1 MRSRL
6 TRRKS
11 ARSRGSVQA
20 LAAAP
25 RALEETG
32 ARLAR
37 AGAMWTLL
45 EGLLRD
51 HLDARDEPGYCTA
64 DLLDGFLANLPRTLD
79 GPGGSRRGRLLDIEA
94 NLLGAG
100 DGALDGVPCDSAEI
114 AADFGRALD
123 EGTSADADGVDRLGT
138 DLLRA
143 LENAD
148 NASLGGGTDVAADL
162 GRAHDGAAKD
172 VGYGRRQ
179 RGTHGASA
187 LDGGHQCAADGVDDS
202 VQDLTGALDRADHL
216 VFHRVHD
223 SFAARIHLA
232 HLEPP
237 FPGTNSWS
245 LPGGRPAPAPRGCR
259 IKKTLHPPSRER
271 NPTCRTAPCRLLT
284 CRLLS

>member
-1 MRSRL
+1 MRSRI

-25 RALEETG
+25 RALDETG

-37 AGAMWTLL
+37 ACAMRTRL
-45 EGLLRD
+45 EGLLHD
-51 HLDARDEPGYCTA
+51 HLDARDEASHCIA
-64 DLLDGFLANLPRTLD
+64 DLVDSLLANLPRTLD
-79 GPGGSRRGRLLDIEA
+79 GPGGSCRGRLLDIEA

-100 DGALDGVPCDSAEI
+100 DGALDGVPRDRAEI
-114 AADFGRALD
+114 AADLGRALD
-123 EGTSADADGVDRLGT
+123 EGMSTDADGVNRLDA

-143 LENAD
+143 LEHAD

-162 GRAHDGAAKD
+162 GRAHDGAAED

-187 LDGGHQCAADGVDDS
+187 LDGGHQGAAVGVDRS

-216 VFHRVHD
+216 VFHRLHD
-223 SFAARIHLA
+223 SLAAR
-232 HLEPP
+232 
-237 FPGTNSWS
+237 
-245 LPGGRPAPAPRGCR
+245 
-259 IKKTLHPPSRER
+259 
-271 NPTCRTAPCRLLT
+271 
-284 CRLLS
+284 